1 MYERFASFLTAYLNQ
16 DWDLDYSSDTDA
28 AVAFAT
34 ENSLEYVKLTLG
46 EAAILNSISDDA
58 EFNSIVASFKLDSFS
73 HEETNREW
81 LGRLAATMAAEAA
94 KRSE

>member
-16 DWDLDYSSDTDA
+16 DWDLDYASDTDA
-28 AVAFAT
+28 AIDFAAT
-34 ENSLEYVKLTLG
+34 TQLDYVKLTLG
-46 EAAILNSISDDA
+46 EAAILASIANDA
-58 EFNSIVASFKLDSFS
+58 QLDSIVASFKLDYFS
-73 HEETNREW
+73 PDETNREW

>member
-58 EFNSIVASFKLDSFS
+58 EFNSIVASFKPDSFS
-73 HEETNREW
+73 PEETNREW

>member
-1 MYERFASFLTAYLNQ
+1 MYKRFASFLTAYLNQ

-73 HEETNREW
+73 PEETNREW